1 MQLYTRD
8 LLMHL
13 MLLLMFCVITALACV
28 PPVYGGGLT
37 QAGRLRPAKAQERET
52 PLDVNQVL
60 ELIEVMPDT
69 GLASQIMKRGINF
82 TMSESLIER
91 LKGAGPETLT
101 ILRSFLSNKAPE
113 VSLRISDAKLTRG
126 LKLNLHAV
134 ASDAD
139 GDEIL
144 YRWLSNTG
152 NIFGDGSEAVL
163 DTSGID
169 TGNGQVLVTVSVTV
183 SDRRGGFASDS
194 KVVTIES
201 ERAAAASATVAMS
214 PEVST
219 EGKYLIMT
227 LTGRAGVAPGQVG
240 SIEVSLGPGRESPE
254 VRKLTGI
261 LPGVPCR
268 VEFLGLNNIAE
279 GSFIEPPG
287 IDNEWGTVV
296 VRIKVKDQKRVTNFA
311 IGWKLLKEPSAH

>member
-1 MQLYTRD
+1 MQPYTGDILMRLT
-8 LLMHL
+8 LLP
-13 MLLLMFCVITALACV
+13 MFCVITALASV
-28 PPVYGGGLT
+28 PPVNGHGLS
-37 QAGRLRPAKAQERET
+37 QAGKFRPANTQERET

-60 ELIEVMPDT
+60 ELIDVMPDA

-82 TMSESLIER
+82 TMSQSLIER
-91 LKGAGPETLT
+91 LNGAGPQTLT
-101 ILRSFLSNKAPE
+101 TLRTFLSNKAPE

-126 LKLNLHAV
+126 LKLSLNAV

-139 GDEIL
+139 GDKIL

-152 NIFGDGSEAVL
+152 NISGDGSEAML

-201 ERAAAASATVAMS
+201 ERASAASANVVMS
-214 PEVST
+214 PEVWT
-219 EGKYLIMT
+219 EGKYLIVT
-227 LTGRAGVAPGQVG
+227 LTGRAGVAPGLVG
-240 SIEVSLGPGRESPE
+240 SIEVSLGPSRESPE
-254 VRKLTGI
+254 VRELTGI

-268 VEFLGLNNIAE
+268 VEFVGLNNIAE
-279 GSFIEPPG
+279 SSFVEPPG
-287 IDNEWGTVV
+287 IDNEWGAVV
-296 VRIKVKDQKRVTNFA
+296 VRIKVKDQKRVTNFV
-311 IGWKLLKEPSAH
+311 IGWKLLKESSSH